1 MNRTRIITAAALTL
15 TAAGLLFAGPL
26 NPPAGPITS
35 TNKTLQEV
43 EPRIAINTTNTPGD
57 ADSLFKITQR
67 GSYYLTGNIT
77 GVVGKHGVEIAVG
90 ADGSSISIDLM
101 GFELAGVFGSLD
113 GISVAGASITRNVAI
128 RNGTVRAWGGDGIDM
143 LSGLNNLLSDL
154 RIEGN
159 GGRGIL
165 AGSVST
171 VTGCTA
177 LSNSD
182 DGIYAGDGSTIT
194 GCTAFSNTG
203 TGIST
208 QFGSTITGCSAFG
221 NRGDGISTTT
231 GSTITGCSAY
241 ANTGGGI
248 TANNGC
254 TISNCTARSNTLD
267 GIVVNNDCLVLANM
281 CSLNGFGAGLGAGV
295 RIVGSDNRIE
305 GNNCT
310 DADRGI
316 NVELAGN
323 IIIRN
328 TCSGNT
334 LDWVIA
340 ANNVVGPIVDR
351 RAPASAAISG
361 FSAPDSTGSTHPN
374 ANFSY

>member
-1 MNRTRIITAAALTL
+1 VTPT
-15 TAAGLLFAGPL
+15 G
-26 NPPAGPITS
+26 
-35 TNKTLQEV
+35 KTLVEV
-43 EPRIAINTTNTPGD
+43 EPRIAINLTNTPGD
-57 ADSLFKITQR
+57 ADSLFKITQS

-77 GVVGKHGVEIAVG
+77 GVVGKHGIEIAVW

-113 GISVAGASITRNVAI
+113 GILVAGAGITRNVAI
-128 RNGTVRAWGGDGIDM
+128 RNGTVRVWGGDGIDM
-143 LSGLNNLLSDL
+143 LSSLNNLLDNL

-177 LSNSD
+177 FSNSG
-182 DGIYAGDGSTIT
+182 DGIYAGNGSTIT

-203 TGIST
+203 NGIST
-208 QFGSTITGCSAFG
+208 QFGSTMTGCTAYLNGGS
-221 NRGDGISTTT
+221 GISTTT

-241 ANTGGGI
+241 ANTGVGI
-248 TANNGC
+248 TAGNGC

-323 IIIRN
+323 IIIKN

-340 ANNVVGPIVDR
+340 ANNYYGPIINRTGVVT
-351 RAPASAAISG
+351 AAVNGAAAAGTLAST
-361 FSAPDSTGSTHPN
+361 DPN